1 MDKIWGCE
9 KHSWTGS
16 TKKHCPFCDE
26 DIAMEAVYDAAMAMY
41 RHKHPIIHRP
51 MSDGDD
57 EAYQLIMQYF
67 RACNKAEEVERG

>member
-1 MDKIWGCE
+1 MDD
-9 KHSWTGS
+9 S
-16 TKKHCPFCDE
+16 TRWANAHDAVAILERVLP
-26 DIAMEAVYDAAMAMY
+26 VYDAAMAMY